1 MKEAKANAR
10 RRGLSSAQAIA
21 LLKNLEQKH
30 YQGRVSSVNDA
41 EDLAGMA
48 KDFTETWADIQK
60 ATRSALSKRPP
71 REPRPPAT
79 RRGIYRGPLEHR
91 LEVLAFVADRALP
104 FASLIAGGFDTRGK
118 NISWRRQAAAWSRL
132 HPTRPVTAEQ
142 LKHWYFDARADT
154 YTQRVYRYRLWQD
167 WRAAVEQALLATKS
181 APREKDFLPLSSLE
195 ARGKR
200 LPAGISLPKEIEE
213 LLPRGANRRGHRRR
227 TWGIG
232 PWGRGRYDRASRVDL
247 LAQRLR
253 LWLFLSAALK
263 RKVPR
268 HDLWQWGTEYLVGPL
283 RPM

>member
-1 MKEAKANAR
+1 MNAVKRKYGLPPPVADALR
-10 RRGLSSAQAIA
+10 RIA
-21 LLKNLEQKH
+21 EEKFGE
-30 YQGRVSSVNDA
+30 VSSVGDA
-41 EDLAGMA
+41 EDMLGTLRDLAEG
-48 KDFTETWADIQK
+48 WAAADK

-79 RRGIYRGPLEHR
+79 KRGIYRGPLEHR

-132 HPTRPVTAEQ
+132 HLARPVAAEQ
-142 LKHWYFDARADT
+142 LKHWYFDARADA
-154 YTQRVYRYRLWQD
+154 YTRRVYRYRLRQD
-167 WRAAVEQALLATKS
+167 WRAAVEQARLALKS
-181 APREKDFLPLSSLE
+181 APRTKDFIPLSSLE
-195 ARGKR
+195 GRGKR
-200 LPAGISLPKEIEE
+200 LPAGIPLPKEIEE
-213 LLPRGANRRGHRRR
+213 LLPRGANRRGHGRK

-247 LAQRLR
+247 LTQRLR
-253 LWLFLSAALK
+253 LWLFLSTTLK

-268 HDLWQWGTEYLVGPL
+268 HDLWLWGTEYLVGPL